1 MVVVFSLVVCF
12 VIIILWDLDYVED
25 FVVVEVIKILKMLMI
40 YLIGLVVLR
49 YCVVYCFLLE

>member
-1 MVVVFSLVVCF
+1 MVVVFSLVVF